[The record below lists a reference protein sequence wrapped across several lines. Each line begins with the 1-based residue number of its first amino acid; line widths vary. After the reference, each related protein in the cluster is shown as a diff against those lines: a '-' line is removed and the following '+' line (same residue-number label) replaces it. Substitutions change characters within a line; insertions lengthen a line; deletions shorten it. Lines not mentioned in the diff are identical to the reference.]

1 MLEVAVGDLAT
12 RVVLRD
18 EVGLDVVRERK
29 APDVGLLMVVE
40 VDTTHSSFGSVG
52 GSQECRCL
60 WDDLGQV
67 SGSLAQTG

>member
-1 MLEVAVGDLAT
+1 MLEVAVGDSAT
-12 RVVLRD
+12 WVVLGD

-52 GSQECRCL
+52 GS
-60 WDDLGQV
+60 
-67 SGSLAQTG
+67 